1 MAGIYTPEQLG
12 IRPPKG
18 GFQQGGWYEGRQYW
32 NGTFSDPGVI
42 HPWSNQIGAGQE
54 VSKEVVQQTNPA
66 NWDYLQKLKQQP
78 QPTPVMTVN
87 QSNSN
92 VSYSNTLSG
101 SMGSTSNISG
111 LLNQIQQP
119 TIDIKGIYE
128 NLFNQSGIKDL
139 QDKLSQ
145 LEKDYNTQISKIN
158 DNPFLSE
165 ANRVGRAR
173 KLTEDFQREYQ
184 RISGEIATKKADIE
198 TQLNIQLKQFDI
210 NSEQARQAR
219 EQLNFLLQSGLLAGA
234 TDQDIANITKA
245 TGISSEMIK
254 AAIQKQKEENKKTV
268 VKEWDDGVNQGFVV
282 IDSLTG
288 EIINKQIV
296 AASKPSRSG
305 GDLTP
310 AQSRNITGQARDI
323 IRTIDEQYWT
333 ISGKLYKRD
342 KEDWSGDKKLSAQEY
357 LKAVEELMTKTG
369 VSKETAASYV
379 SNAMKDMGY
388 SAWVPSQNKPVV
400 KSKKKK

>member
-1 MAGIYTPEQLG
+1 MAGIYTPDQLR
-12 IRPPKG
+12 IKPPPG

-87 QSNSN
+87 QPPFSN
-92 VSYSNTLSG
+92 VSSISI
-101 SMGSTSNISG
+101 GSTSSTGNLSG

-128 NLFNQSGIKDL
+128 SLFNQSGIKDL
-139 QDKLSQ
+139 QNKLSQ
-145 LEKDYNTQISKIN
+145 LEKDFNTQMSKIN

-254 AAIQKQKEENKKTV
+254 AAIQKQKEENRKTV

-282 IDSLTG
+282 IDALTG
-288 EIINKQIV
+288 EIINKQTI
-296 AASKPSRSG
+296 AASKPSKSG
-305 GDLTP
+305 GGLTP
-310 AQSRNITGQARDI
+310 TQVRNITGQARDI
-323 IRTIDEQYWT
+323 IRMIDEQYWT

-342 KEDWSGDKKLSAQEY
+342 KEDWGGDKKLSAQEY
-357 LKAVEELMTKTG
+357 LKAVEDLMTKTG
-369 VSKETAASYV
+369 LSKEEAASYV
-379 SNAMKDMGY
+379 SNAMKEMGY
-388 SAWVPSQNKPVV
+388 SAWIPSQNKSTV